1 MPGWKHDVGRRLD
14 ALIEQSVP
22 RVRKAVKW
30 NSPLYGIEGKG
41 WFLGVHIFAHYLKVA
56 FFRGA
61 ALRPPPPGAS
71 KSNDTRYLDLRE
83 DDELDE
89 AQLAKWF
96 KQAAVLPGW
105 DPGAKGLKPTAAAPA
120 RQRAS
125 GWTCPT
131 CGRSFTQVNQRHACG
146 TGQRSDVLR
155 NRPESVVRTY
165 AAVEAFAKT
174 LGPIEIVARE
184 RYVLLRRVR
193 IFADLVIMSDAVRIA
208 IHLKRRVDDPL
219 FIKVVEDGKKVTHV
233 AKLLG
238 EKDVRAIKGYLKEAY
253 RASLK

>member
-1 MPGWKHDVGRRLD
+1 M
-14 ALIEQSVP
+14 
-22 RVRKAVKW
+22 
-30 NSPLYGIEGKG
+30 
-41 WFLGVHIFAHYLKVA
+41 
-56 FFRGA
+56 
-61 ALRPPPPGAS
+61 
-71 KSNDTRYLDLRE
+71 
-83 DDELDE
+83 
-89 AQLAKWF
+89 
-96 KQAAVLPGW
+96 
-105 DPGAKGLKPTAAAPA
+105 
-120 RQRAS
+120 
-125 GWTCPT
+125 
-131 CGRSFTQVNQRHACG
+131 NQRHACG